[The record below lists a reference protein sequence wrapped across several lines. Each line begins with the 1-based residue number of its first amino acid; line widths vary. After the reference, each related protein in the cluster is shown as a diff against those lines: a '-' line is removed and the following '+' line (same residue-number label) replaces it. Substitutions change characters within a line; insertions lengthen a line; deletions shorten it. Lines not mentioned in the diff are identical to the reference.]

1 MINGKRIVDEFLHLV
16 CIDSES
22 LNEKEIADYL
32 AKKLKELGLD
42 VWVDNGGGKFKG
54 NAGNVIGRLK
64 GNVKGE
70 PLLFIAHMDTVKP
83 GNGVKPIIENGVI
96 KSDGNTILGSD
107 DKSGIVAILETLRI
121 LKKDNIPHPEIEI
134 LFTFAEEIGLYGAKT
149 VDTNRLHS
157 KCGFALDSEE
167 IENIIIKAPFQNSI
181 KIDIYGIESHAGVVP
196 EKGISAI
203 EVAAEAINNMKLGRI
218 DSETTANVGIIEG
231 GKAANIVAGHVKL
244 ICEAR
249 SHNVDKLEK
258 QTKHM
263 IDAVNSAV
271 RNSEININKKKLIA
285 KSNETVIRE
294 FDGISVSKDEFPAV
308 LAYKAIEKTGL
319 KPRFEQSGGGSDAN
333 ILNGKGIKTVILGTG
348 MSNVHTKE
356 EFIKVKNLIKTA
368 EIVGNIIKLS
378 YE

>member
-1 MINGKRIVDEFLHLV
+1 MINRKRIVDEFLHLV

-42 VWVDNGGGKFKG
+42 VWVDNGGETFKG
-54 NAGNVIGRLK
+54 NTGNVIGRLS

-83 GNGVKPIIENGVI
+83 GNGVKPIVEKGVI
-96 KSDGNTILGSD
+96 KSDGNTVLGSD
-107 DKSGIVAILETLRI
+107 DKSGIVAILEILRI
-121 LKKDNIPHPEIEI
+121 LKEDNIPHPEIEI

-157 KCGFALDSEE
+157 KCGFALDSES
-167 IENIIIKAPFQNSI
+167 IEKIIIKAPFQNSI
-181 KIDIYGIESHAGVVP
+181 KINIYGVESHAGVVP
-196 EKGISAI
+196 ERGISAI
-203 EVAAEAINNMKLGRI
+203 KVAAEAINSMKLGRI
-218 DSETTANVGIIEG
+218 DSETTANVGVIEG

-249 SHNVDKLEK
+249 SHNVNKLEK

-263 IDAVNSAV
+263 INAVNNAV
-271 RNSEININKKKLIA
+271 RNSEININKKKLMA

-294 FDGISVSKDEFPAV
+294 FDGISVGKDEFPAI
-308 LAYKAIEKTGL
+308 LAYKAIEKAGL

-356 EFIKVKNLIKTA
+356 EFIKVKNLIEIA
-368 EIVGNIIKLS
+368 EIVENIIRLS